1 MLTRKLTKIIGY
13 GALYANSYYCGMK
26 GGMKSGVWL
35 GGGGGIRKG
44 RVYTGNGDMIAYKP
58 PFATDCKA
66 RI

>member
-26 GGMKSGVWL
+26 GGDEEGGVV
-35 GGGGGIRKG
+35 GGVGIRKG
-44 RVYTGNGDMIAYKP
+44 RGYTGNGDMIAYKP